1 MIKFFRKIRQRLLS
15 ENKFS
20 KYLIY
25 AIGEIILVVIG
36 ILIALQINNWN
47 EGIKKD
53 ELVKSYLVTIKDN
66 LNQDLEGFEKQIQIL
81 KTQKKEIDSI
91 VKILNLESSN
101 LITMNE
107 IIVQNQNVLMFR
119 EKETINNSSFL
130 SIINSGSLNL
140 FSKNTQ
146 NNLLELAQAQNQY
159 ITGVQTMKLASN
171 TILSDLFS
179 QLPFF
184 IGSKS
189 ARVSF
194 SHQLNEQLLES
205 VNWKIVRIKFV
216 TALVQARSRVRSA
229 EIRSQIIFDKT
240 KKLKQLITSELE
252 K

>member
-1 MIKFFRKIRQRLLS
+1 MIKFFRKIRRNLLS
-15 ENKFS
+15 EGKTG
-20 KYLIY
+20 KYMKY
-25 AIGEIILVVIG
+25 AIGEIVLVVIG

-53 ELVKSYLVTIKDN
+53 ELVKSYLITIKDN
-66 LNQDLEGFEKQIQIL
+66 LNQDLEDFEKQIQIL
-81 KTQKKEIDSI
+81 NTQKKEIDSI

-101 LITMNE
+101 LLTMNE

-159 ITGVQTMKLASN
+159 IAGIQTNKLASN
-171 TILSDLFS
+171 SILSDLFS

-184 IGSKS
+184 FGSKN

-194 SHQLNEQLLES
+194 NHQLNEQLLES

-216 TALVQARSRVRSA
+216 TALVQARGRVRSA
-229 EIRSQIIFDKT
+229 EISSQIIFDKT
-240 KKLKQLITSELE
+240 KKLKQLIISEL
-252 K
+252 KK